1 MSADYG
7 TLGVNMNKII
17 GSIPKVDKVL
27 SLPALGQLLHTHPRQ
42 VVLAAVRAV
51 LDRLRNDSVN
61 GKLSSPIDESQLC
74 GLIVKELERTVAPSL
89 HPVVNGTGVVIH
101 TNLGRSLLS
110 KSACR
115 QMVEVAERYSN
126 LEMDMSTGVRG
137 ERYSH
142 VESLLCELTG
152 AEAAIVV
159 NNNAAAVLLALSG
172 MASGREVVVSRGEL
186 VEIGG
191 SFRIP
196 DVMRLSGGILKE
208 VGTTNRTHLKDY
220 QAAITDETA
229 LLLKVHT
236 SNFSVVGFTA
246 EVTISQLVGYG
257 REKRIPVMA
266 DIGSGSLLDLSRYGI
281 SGETPVQEYLKAGVD
296 VITCSGDKMLGGPQA
311 GIILGNREILSRL
324 RKEQLLRALRI
335 DKLTLAALE
344 ATLRLYKDEKE
355 ALTEIPTLRM
365 LTIKPE
371 ALKKK
376 AVSYMHR
383 IRPKIPSS
391 VNLKVVAGSSQVG
404 GGSLP
409 LLDLPTLLI
418 TIKAEGW
425 SPQQID
431 STFRQCRVPVLGRIS
446 KGQYLLDLRTLQ
458 DADIPAL
465 IDSMNALG
473 IAVMVP
479 DYQ

>member
-1 MSADYG
+1 MTKSFA
-7 TLGVNMNKII
+7 
-17 GSIPKVDKVL
+17 SIPKVDKVL
-27 SLPALGQLLHTHPRQ
+27 TLPTLVSLLETHPRPT
-42 VVLAAVRAV
+42 VLTAVRNV
-51 LDRLRNDSVN
+51 LSALRADAVN
-61 GKLSSPIDESQLC
+61 GTLPMAIDENHLC
-74 GLIVKELERTVAPSL
+74 GLIVNELEHIVTPSL
-89 HPVVNGTGVVIH
+89 HAVVNGTGVVIH
-101 TNLGRSLLS
+101 TNLGRSLLA
-110 KSACR
+110 KSACL
-115 QMVEVAERYSN
+115 QLLEVSQRYSN
-126 LEMDMSTGVRG
+126 LEMDMETGDRG
-137 ERYSH
+137 ERYCH
-142 VESLLCELTG
+142 VEALLCELTG

-172 MASGREVVVSRGEL
+172 IAAGKEVVVSRGEL

-220 QAAITDETA
+220 QAAICQETA

-246 EVTISQLVGYG
+246 EVSIDQLVLCG
-257 REKRIPVMA
+257 RENGIPVMA

-281 SGETPVQEYLKAGVD
+281 TGETPVQEYLKAGIDIV
-296 VITCSGDKMLGGPQA
+296 TCSGDKMLGGPQA
-311 GIILGNREILSRL
+311 GIILGKKDVIDKL

-344 ATLRLYKDEKE
+344 ATLRLYRDERE
-355 ALTEIPTLRM
+355 AVAEIPTLRM
-365 LTIKPE
+365 LTMQPG
-371 ALKKK
+371 ALKTK
-376 AVSYMHR
+376 AASYIRR
-383 IRPKIPSS
+383 IRPKTAPSVS
-391 VNLKVVAGSSQVG
+391 LKIVAGSSQVG

-409 LLDLPTLLI
+409 LLELPTFLI
-418 TIKAEGW
+418 AIAAEGW

-431 STFRQCRVPVLGRIS
+431 SAFRRCKTPVLGRIN

-465 IDSMNALG
+465 VDAMGVFS
-473 IAVMVP
+473 
-479 DYQ
+479 

>member
-1 MSADYG
+1 MKKNIS
-7 TLGVNMNKII
+7 
-17 GSIPKVDKVL
+17 SIPKVDKVL
-27 SLPALGQLLHTHPRQ
+27 SLSPVVSLLETHPRPT
-42 VVLAAVRAV
+42 VLAAVRNVLAALRIGSLNGTLPAAV
-51 LDRLRNDSVN
+51 
-61 GKLSSPIDESQLC
+61 DENHLC
-74 GLIVKELERTVAPSL
+74 GLIVKELEQLVAPSL

-115 QMVEVAERYSN
+115 QILEVSERYSN
-126 LEMDMSTGVRG
+126 LEMDMATGARG
-137 ERYSH
+137 ERYTH

-172 MASGREVVVSRGEL
+172 MAAGKEVVVSRGEL

-196 DVMRLSGGILKE
+196 DVMRMSGGILKE

-220 QAAITDETA
+220 QAAISDETA
-229 LLLKVHT
+229 LFLKVHT

-246 EVTISQLVGYG
+246 EVSIDQLVQCGK
-257 REKRIPVMA
+257 EKGIPVMA
-266 DIGSGSLLDLSRYGI
+266 DIGSGSLLDLSKYGI
-281 SGETPVQEYLKAGVD
+281 PGEIPVQEYVKAGVD
-296 VITCSGDKMLGGPQA
+296 IITCSGDKMLGGPQA
-311 GIILGNREILSRL
+311 GIILGKRKIISIL

-344 ATLRLYKDEKE
+344 ATLRLYRDERE
-355 ALTEIPTLRM
+355 AVVEIPTLRM
-365 LTIKPE
+365 LTVQPG
-371 ALKKK
+371 ALKAK
-376 AVSYMHR
+376 ASSYIRR

-391 VNLKVVAGSSQVG
+391 IILTVVAGNSQVG

-409 LLDLPTLLI
+409 LLDLPTFLMAI
-418 TIKAEGW
+418 AVEGW

-431 STFRQCRVPVLGRIS
+431 SAFRLCNTPVLGRIN

-465 IDSMNALG
+465 VEVMNKLG
-473 IAVMVP
+473 
-479 DYQ
+479 

>member
-1 MSADYG
+1 MKKNIS
-7 TLGVNMNKII
+7 T
-17 GSIPKVDKVL
+17 IPKVDKVL
-27 SLPALGQLLHTHPRQ
+27 SLPAIISLLETHPRPT
-42 VVLAAVRAV
+42 VLAAVRNV
-51 LDRLRNDSVN
+51 LAALRVDSVD
-61 GKLSSPIDESQLC
+61 GKLPETLDENRLC
-74 GLIVKELERTVAPSL
+74 GLIVKELEQIVAPSL

-101 TNLGRSLLS
+101 TNLGRSLLA
-110 KSACR
+110 KTACD
-115 QMVEVAERYSN
+115 QILDVAQRYSN
-126 LEMDMSTGVRG
+126 LEMDMATGERG
-137 ERYSH
+137 ERYVH

-172 MASGREVVVSRGEL
+172 LAAGKEVVVSRGEL

-220 QAAITDETA
+220 QTAISPETA

-246 EVTISQLVGYG
+246 EVPVDRLVQCG
-257 REKRIPVMA
+257 REAGIPVMA

-296 VITCSGDKMLGGPQA
+296 IITCSGDKMLGGPQA
-311 GIILGNREILSRL
+311 GIIFGKRSLVAKL

-344 ATLRLYKDEKE
+344 ATLRLYRDERE
-355 ALTEIPTLRM
+355 AVAEIPTLRM
-365 LTIKPE
+365 LTMQPAE
-371 ALKKK
+371 LKAK
-376 AVSYMHR
+376 ASSW
-383 IRPKIPSS
+383 IRRLRPRAPSS
-391 VNLKVVAGSSQVG
+391 VNLTVVAGNSQVG

-409 LLDLPTLLI
+409 LLDLPTHLI
-418 TIKAEGW
+418 AIAAEGW
-425 SPQQID
+425 SPQRID
-431 STFRQCRVPVLGRIS
+431 AAFRQCKTPVLGRIN
-446 KGQYLLDLRTLQ
+446 KGQFLLDLRTLQ
-458 DADIPAL
+458 DADITAV
-465 IDSMNALG
+465 IDAMS
-473 IAVMVP
+473 VFP
-479 DYQ
+479 

>member
-1 MSADYG
+1 
-7 TLGVNMNKII
+7 MNKII
-17 GSIPKVDKVL
+17 RSIPKVDKVL
-27 SLPALGQLLHTHPRQ
+27 SLPALVSLLETHPRQ
-42 VVLAAVRAV
+42 IVLSAVRTV
-51 LDRLRNDSVN
+51 LDALRNDSAN
-61 GKLSSPIDESQLC
+61 GKLSAPIDESHLC
-74 GLIVKELERTVAPSL
+74 GLIVKELEQTLAPSL

-110 KSACR
+110 KSAC
-115 QMVEVAERYSN
+115 QQIIAVSERYSN
-126 LEMDMSTGVRG
+126 LEMDMATGARG

-172 MASGREVVVSRGEL
+172 MASGREVLVSRGEL

-196 DVMRLSGGILKE
+196 DVMRLSGAILKE

-220 QAAITDETA
+220 QAAITQETA

-246 EVTISQLVGYG
+246 DVAIDQLAGYG
-257 REKRIPVMA
+257 KEKGIPVMA
-266 DIGSGSLLDLSRYGI
+266 DIGSGCLLDLSKYGI
-281 SGETPVQEYLKAGVD
+281 IGETPVQEYLKTGVD
-296 VITCSGDKMLGGPQA
+296 IITCSGDKMLGGPQA
-311 GIILGNREILSRL
+311 GIILGKREILSIL

-344 ATLRLYKDEKE
+344 ATLRLYRDEKE
-355 ALTEIPTLRM
+355 ALAEIPTLRM
-365 LTIKPE
+365 LTMKPE
-371 ALKKK
+371 ALKKR
-376 AVSYMHR
+376 AYSYIRR

-391 VNLKVVAGSSQVG
+391 VNLQVVEGNSQVG

-409 LLDLPTLLI
+409 LLNLPTFLI

-431 STFRQCRVPVLGRIS
+431 SAFRQGRVPVLGRIH

-465 IDSMNALG
+465 IDAMNI
-473 IAVMVP
+473 IA
-479 DYQ
+479 

>member
-1 MSADYG
+1 MKKNIS
-7 TLGVNMNKII
+7 L
-17 GSIPKVDKVL
+17 IPKVDKVL
-27 SLPALGQLLHTHPRQ
+27 SLSPVVSLLETYPRPT
-42 VVLAAVRAV
+42 VLAAVRNVLAALRIDSLNGTLAAAV
-51 LDRLRNDSVN
+51 
-61 GKLSSPIDESQLC
+61 DEDHLC
-74 GLIVKELERTVAPSL
+74 GLIVKELENIVTPSL

-115 QMVEVAERYSN
+115 QIQEVAERYSN
-126 LEMDMSTGVRG
+126 LEMDMATGARG
-137 ERYSH
+137 ERYTH

-172 MASGREVVVSRGEL
+172 MAAGKEVVVSRGEL

-220 QAAITDETA
+220 QAAISEETA
-229 LLLKVHT
+229 LFLKVHT

-246 EVTISQLVGYG
+246 EVTIDQLVQCG
-257 REKRIPVMA
+257 REKGIPVMA
-266 DIGSGSLLDLSRYGI
+266 DIGSGSLLDLSKYGI
-281 SGETPVQEYLKAGVD
+281 TGETPVQEYLKAGVD
-296 VITCSGDKMLGGPQA
+296 ILTCSGDKMLGGPQA
-311 GIILGNREILSRL
+311 GIILGKRKIISML

-335 DKLTLAALE
+335 DKMTLAALE
-344 ATLRLYKDEKE
+344 ATLRLYRDERD
-355 ALTEIPTLRM
+355 AVAEIPTLRM
-365 LTIKPE
+365 LTVQP
-371 ALKKK
+371 AVLKAK
-376 AVSYMHR
+376 ATSYIR
-383 IRPKIPSS
+383 RLRPKIPST
-391 VNLKVVAGSSQVG
+391 VTLTVVAGNSQVG

-409 LLDLPTLLI
+409 TLDLPTFLMAI
-418 TIKAEGW
+418 AAEGW

-431 STFRQCRVPVLGRIS
+431 STFRLCKTPVMGRIN

-458 DADIPAL
+458 DVDIPAL
-465 IDSMNALG
+465 VDAMSKLG
-473 IAVMVP
+473 
-479 DYQ
+479 